1 MPRKFGEEP
10 WKYDVEAQ
18 LSAVERNV
26 SSLQRG
32 GHPARAVT
40 LSRSYATSLRDL
52 WDAVTTGE
60 RIPRWFLPVS
70 GELQL
75 GGRYQL
81 EGNAGG
87 VVKECEPLRR
97 FALTW
102 EFAGDVSWVE
112 VGLKDD
118 EVGLV
123 SLTLTH
129 TAHLSD
135 HWNTYGPGAA
145 GVGWELGFMGLSLH
159 IEQPEEP
166 KPDVE
171 AFVASPDGRAI
182 IEGSSD
188 RWGLAA
194 IADGMDPE
202 AASAAAMRTTAFY
215 TGEAF
220 ESD

>member
-1 MPRKFGEEP
+1 MKF
-10 WKYDVEAQ
+10 DVEAQ
-18 LSAVERNV
+18 LSAVERTV
-26 SSLQRG
+26 TSLRRG
-32 GHPARAVT
+32 GQPARAVT

-52 WDAVTTGE
+52 WGAVTTAE
-60 RIPRWFLPVS
+60 RIPCWFMPVS
-70 GELQL
+70 GELEL

-87 VVKECEPLRR
+87 IVEECEPLRR
-97 FALTW
+97 FSLTW
-102 EFAGDVSWVE
+102 EFGSDVSWVE
-112 VGLKDD
+112 ISLTDD
-118 EVGLV
+118 EAGLV
-123 SLTLTH
+123 SLTVTH

-145 GVGWELGFMGLSLH
+145 GLGWELSLLGLILH
-159 IEQPEEP
+159 IEQPDEP

-188 RWGLAA
+188 RWGRAA
-194 IADGMDPE
+194 VADGTDPG

-215 TGEAF
+215 TGEAI